1 MITILNVI
9 LIKIKTFGSKKS
21 LSKTFVLLILIAFP
35 VIVSAQNNDIQMG
48 SGFNKIGF
56 TQGGFFDCSDPSSV
70 NIKVSVWGFVRF
82 PGKYVIPVYSKIN
95 DLLSYAGGPTDEA
108 RLEEM
113 RIVRLDSNSSKQ
125 VIYNL
130 NYNDFLMDS
139 KIAVDSSVQSLKA
152 GDILLVSGS
161 PRFYLRDYIGTILSV
176 VSVLISFTI
185 LVRQK

>member
-1 MITILNVI
+1 LKKVFVI
-9 LIKIKTFGSKKS
+9 
-21 LSKTFVLLILIAFP
+21 LILIAIP

-48 SGFNKIGF
+48 SGLNKIGF

-70 NIKVSVWGFVRF
+70 NIKVSVWGFVRY
-82 PGKYVIPVYSKIN
+82 PGKYIIPAYSKIN

-113 RIVRLDSNSSKQ
+113 RVVRTDTSNSKQ

-130 NYNDFLMDS
+130 DYKDFLMDPGVT
-139 KIAVDSSVQSLKA
+139 IDNSVQSLKA
-152 GDILLVSGS
+152 GDVLLVSGS
-161 PRFYLRDYIGTILSV
+161 PRFYLRDYIGTILSII
-176 VSVLISFTI
+176 SVLISFTI

>member
-1 MITILNVI
+1 L
-9 LIKIKTFGSKKS
+9 KKA
-21 LSKTFVLLILIAFP
+21 FIIFILIAFP

-48 SGFNKIGF
+48 SGLNKIGF

-70 NIKVSVWGFVRF
+70 NIKVSVWGFVKY

-95 DLLSYAGGPTDEA
+95 DLISYAGGPTEEA

-113 RIVRLDSNSSKQ
+113 RIVRTDSTNSKQ
-125 VIYNL
+125 IIFNL
-130 NYNDFLMDS
+130 NFKDLLMDPNV
-139 KIAVDSSVQSLKA
+139 AMDSSVQFLKA
-152 GDILLVSGS
+152 GDVLLVSGS
-161 PRFYLRDYIGTILSV
+161 PRFYLRDYIGIILSI

>member
-1 MITILNVI
+1 M
-9 LIKIKTFGSKKS
+9 KKA
-21 LSKTFVLLILIAFP
+21 FIIFILIAFP

-48 SGFNKIGF
+48 SGLNKIGF

-70 NIKVSVWGFVRF
+70 NIKVSVWGFVKY

-95 DLLSYAGGPTDEA
+95 DLISYAGGPTEEA

-113 RIVRLDSNSSKQ
+113 RIVRTDSTNSKQ
-125 VIYNL
+125 IIFNL
-130 NYNDFLMDS
+130 NFKDLLMDPNV
-139 KIAVDSSVQSLKA
+139 AMDSSVQFLKA
-152 GDILLVSGS
+152 GDVLLVSGS
-161 PRFYLRDYIGTILSV
+161 PRFYLRDYIGIILSI

>member
-1 MITILNVI
+1 L
-9 LIKIKTFGSKKS
+9 K
-21 LSKTFVLLILIAFP
+21 KTFVILILIALP

-48 SGFNKIGF
+48 SGLDKFSV

-82 PGKYVIPVYSKIN
+82 PGKYVIPVYSKVN
-95 DLLSYAGGPTDEA
+95 DLISYAGGPTEEA
-108 RLEEM
+108 RLEEI
-113 RIVRLDSNSSKQ
+113 RIVRTDSINSQ
-125 VIYNL
+125 QMIYNL
-130 NYNDFLMDS
+130 KYNDFLMDQS
-139 KIAVDSSVQSLKA
+139 ITVDNSVQSLKA

-161 PRFYLRDYIGTILSV
+161 PRFYLKDYLSLIISV

>member
-1 MITILNVI
+1 M
-9 LIKIKTFGSKKS
+9 S
-21 LSKTFVLLILIAFP
+21 LRKTFVLLFFVAFP

-48 SGFNKIGF
+48 SGLNRIGF

-70 NIKVSVWGFVRF
+70 NIKVSVWGFVKY

-113 RIVRLDSNSSKQ
+113 RIVRLDSNSSRQ
-125 VIYNL
+125 LIYNL
-130 NYNDFLMDS
+130 NYNDFLMDT
-139 KIAVDSSVQSLKA
+139 KIAADTSIQSLKA
-152 GDILLVSGS
+152 GDVLLVSGS
-161 PRFYLRDYIGTILSV
+161 PRFYLRDYLGTILSI
-176 VSVLISFTI
+176 VSVLISIII

>member
-1 MITILNVI
+1 L
-9 LIKIKTFGSKKS
+9 K
-21 LSKTFVLLILIAFP
+21 KTFVLLILIAFP

-48 SGFNKIGF
+48 SGLNKIGI

-70 NIKVSVWGFVRF
+70 NIKVSVWGFVRY

-95 DLLSYAGGPTDEA
+95 DLISYAGGPTDEA

-113 RIVRLDSNSSKQ
+113 RIVRTDTGTSKQ
-125 VIYNL
+125 TIYNL
-130 NYNDFLMDS
+130 NFKDFLMDPN
-139 KIAVDSSVQSLKA
+139 VGLDSSNQSLKA
-152 GDILLVSGS
+152 GDVLLVSGS

-176 VSVLISFTI
+176 ISVLISFTI